1 MEDTDLIN
9 KALLKNL
16 SKQYPDIK
24 AATEEIV
31 NLSAI
36 LSLPKG
42 TEYFLSDL
50 HGEHDAFV
58 HMLKSAS
65 GVIRNKIDDIL
76 GPTLSIEERDA
87 LAALIYNARAE
98 MERRKKS
105 EEDFDKWCMTAISQ
119 LTQVLKSVTNKYTQS
134 KVRKRLPKQYA
145 YIIDELLHADSKYNM
160 GDYYVKIV
168 ETIVECREA
177 EDFII
182 EMTEVI
188 SNLAV
193 DRLHIIGDIWDRG
206 WDRGA
211 APDKIMDYLMNFHD
225 VDFQWGNHDILWM
238 GAATGSWACITNVL
252 RINTKY
258 NNFDML
264 EVGYGINLR
273 PLATMASKI
282 YADDP
287 CKAFWPKTI
296 ERNQYDPV
304 DDELAAKM
312 NKAISICQFKIEGQ
326 RIMAHPEYHL
336 ENRLLLDK
344 IDYEKGTIKLP
355 IGEYELNDKN
365 FPTIDPS
372 DPYKLTDEEYAMMEA
387 LEPGFTK
394 NDKLQRHIKF
404 MFTHGALYTTVNG
417 NLLYHGCIPMNADGT
432 FKECEIDGLKLSGKA
447 YMDYL
452 DESVRYE
459 YFHPEKYEE
468 PGWNGDIMWYL
479 WLGAN
484 SPLFGKDQMTTLE
497 RCLIDDKKTH
507 KEHTVPYYKLIE
519 RQDICEKILLEFGL
533 DPDKSI
539 ILNGHVPVKIKDGES
554 PIKGGGRLFII
565 DGGMSK
571 AYQKTTGIA
580 GYTFFIN
587 SRYMALAE
595 HKPYSPLQEDGTQVF
610 HAPVINIVRDM
621 PARMLV
627 VDTDL
632 GKELLR
638 EREELRALVEAY
650 RNGSLKEN

>member
-1 MEDTDLIN
+1 MIN

-16 SKQYPDIK
+16 SKQYPDVK
-24 AATEEIV
+24 SATEEIV

-65 GVIRNKIDDIL
+65 GVIKVKIDDIF
-76 GPTLSIEERDA
+76 GPTLSVEERDA
-87 LAALIYNARAE
+87 LAALVYNARAE
-98 MERRKKS
+98 IDRRKKS
-105 EEDFDKWCMTAISQ
+105 EPDFDKWCKTAISQ

-160 GDYYVKIV
+160 GDYYIKIV
-168 ETIVECREA
+168 DTIVDCNEA
-177 EDFII
+177 VDFII

-193 DRLHIIGDIWDRG
+193 DRLHIIGDI

-238 GAATGSWACITNVL
+238 GAATGSWACISNVL

-258 NNFDML
+258 NNFDMM

-273 PLATMASKI
+273 PLATMAEKI

-287 CKAFWPKTI
+287 CTAFMPKTI
-296 ERNQYDPV
+296 EANKYDPV
-304 DDELAAKM
+304 DDQLVAKM
-312 NKAISICQFKIEGQ
+312 NKAISIVQFKVEGQ
-326 RIMAHPEYHL
+326 RIKAHPEYDL
-336 ENRLLLDK
+336 DNRLLLDK
-344 IDYEKGTIKLP
+344 IDYEKGTITLP
-355 IGEYELNDKN
+355 IGEYKLKDNN
-365 FPTIDPS
+365 FPTIDPE
-372 DPYKLTDEEYAMMEA
+372 DPYRLTEDEEAMMDA
-387 LEPGFTK
+387 IEPSFTK
-394 NDKLQRHIKF
+394 NDKLQAHVRF

-417 NLLYHGCIPMNADGT
+417 NLLYHGSIPMNKDGS
-432 FKECEIDGLKLSGKA
+432 FKECTINGRTLSGKA

-452 DESVRYE
+452 DEQVRLA
-459 YFHPEKYEE
+459 YFNPKDYEE
-468 PGWNGDIMWYL
+468 PGYNGDLMWYL
-479 WLGAN
+479 WLGVN
-484 SPLFGKDQMTTLE
+484 SPLFGKDQMTTFE

-507 KEHTVPYYKLIE
+507 KEHTLPYYKLIE
-519 RQDICEKILLEFGL
+519 SREICEKILREFGL

-554 PIKGGGRLFII
+554 PIRGEGKLFII

-595 HKPYSPLQEDGTQVF
+595 HKPYSPLQPDGTQIF
-610 HAPVINIVRDM
+610 HSPVINVVNRM
-621 PARMLV
+621 PQRMLV

-632 GKELLR
+632 GMELLR
-638 EREELRALVEAY
+638 EREELRALVDAY
-650 RNGSLKEN
+650 RNGTLKEH

>member
-206 WDRGA
+206 A
-211 APDKIMDYLMNFHD
+211 APDKIMDYLMDFHD

-519 RQDICEKILLEFGL
+519 RRDICEKILLEFGL

>member
-1 MEDTDLIN
+1 MIN
-9 KALLKNL
+9 RALLKNL

-24 AATEEIV
+24 SATEEIV

-65 GVIRNKIDDIL
+65 GVIRDKIDDIF
-76 GPTLSIEERDA
+76 GPTLSKEERDA
-87 LAALIYNARAE
+87 LAALVYNAKAE
-98 MERRKKS
+98 IARRREA
-105 EEDFDKWCMTAISQ
+105 EEDFDRWCKDAIRQ

-160 GDYYVKIV
+160 GDYYVKIID
-168 ETIVECREA
+168 TIIECDEA
-177 EDFII
+177 EDFIV

-206 WDRGA
+206 A
-211 APDKIMDYLMNFHD
+211 APDKIMDYLMNYHD

-238 GAATGSWACITNVL
+238 GAATGSWSCITNVL
-252 RINTKY
+252 RINIKY

-273 PLATMASKI
+273 PLATMAEKV
-282 YADDP
+282 YGDDP
-287 CKAFWPKTI
+287 CTTWMPKTI
-296 ERNQYDPV
+296 EENKFDPI
-304 DDELAAKM
+304 DDLLAAKM
-312 NKAISICQFKIEGQ
+312 NKAISICQFKVEGQ
-326 RIMAHPEYHL
+326 RIKAHPEYHL

-344 IDYEKGTIKLP
+344 IDYEKGTITLP
-355 IGEYELNDKN
+355 SGEYPLNDTN
-365 FPTIDPS
+365 FPTIDPE
-372 DPYKLTDEEYAMMEA
+372 DPYRLTDDERGMLEA
-387 LEPGFTK
+387 IEPGFTF
-394 NDKLQRHIKF
+394 NDKLQEHIKF
-404 MFTHGALYTTVNG
+404 MFTHGSLYTICNG
-417 NLLYHGCIPMNADGT
+417 NLLFHGCIPMNKDGS
-432 FKECEIDGLKLSGKA
+432 FKECTVNGRTLSGKA

-452 DESVRYE
+452 DELVRDA
-459 YFHPEKYEE
+459 YFNPQDYGEVGY
-468 PGWNGDIMWYL
+468 NGDIMWYL
-479 WLGAN
+479 WLSAN

-497 RCLIDDKKTH
+497 RCFIDDKKTH
-507 KEHTVPYYKLIE
+507 KENTVPYYKLIE
-519 RQDICEKILLEFGL
+519 KEEIVDRILIEFGL
-533 DPDKSI
+533 DPDRSI

-554 PIKGGGRLFII
+554 PIRGGGKLFII

-610 HAPVINIVRDM
+610 HHPRISVVRDM
-621 PARMLV
+621 SKRMLV
-627 VDTDL
+627 GDTDL
-632 GKELLR
+632 GLELMR
-638 EREELRALVEAY
+638 EREELKALVEAY
-650 RNGSLKEN
+650 RKGSLKEK

>member
-1 MEDTDLIN
+1 MIN

-24 AATEEIV
+24 SATEEIV

-50 HGEHDAFV
+50 HGEHDAFI

-65 GVIRNKIDDIL
+65 GVIRDKIDDIF
-76 GPTLSIEERDA
+76 GPTLSNEERDA
-87 LAALIYNARAE
+87 LAALVYNAKAE
-98 MERRKKS
+98 LARRKQS
-105 EEDFDKWCMTAISQ
+105 EDDFEKWCKTAIIQ
-119 LTQVLKSVTNKYTQS
+119 LTEVLRSVTNKYTQS

-145 YIIDELLHADSKYNM
+145 YIIDELLHANSKYNM
-160 GDYYVKIV
+160 GEYYVKIV
-168 ETIVECREA
+168 DTLVECGEA
-177 EDFII
+177 QDFII
-182 EMTEVI
+182 EMTDVI
-188 SNLAV
+188 SSLAV

-206 WDRGA
+206 A
-211 APDKIMDYLMNFHD
+211 APDKIMDYLMNYHD

-252 RINTKY
+252 RINIKY
-258 NNFDML
+258 NNFDMM

-273 PLATMASKI
+273 PLATMAEKV
-282 YADDP
+282 YDDDP
-287 CKAFWPKTI
+287 CTAFWPKTI
-296 ERNQYDPV
+296 EANKYDPV
-304 DDELAAKM
+304 DEQLVAKM
-312 NKAISICQFKIEGQ
+312 NKAISICQFKVEGQ
-326 RIMAHPEYHL
+326 RIMAHPEYEL

-344 IDYEKGTIKLP
+344 IDYEKGTIMLRD
-355 IGEYELNDKN
+355 GEHELNDKN
-365 FPTIDPS
+365 FPTIDPA
-372 DPYKLTDEEYAMMEA
+372 DPYSLTDEERTMLEA
-387 LEPGFTK
+387 IEPSFTK
-394 NDKLQRHIKF
+394 NDKLQAHIKF
-404 MFTHGALYTTVNG
+404 MFTHGALYNVVNG
-417 NLLYHGCIPMNADGT
+417 NLLFHGCIPMNADGT
-432 FKECEIDGLKLSGKA
+432 FKEIELDGLKLSGKA
-447 YMDYL
+447 YMEYL
-452 DESVRYE
+452 DEQVRLA
-459 YFHPEKYEE
+459 YFNPKDYDEVGY
-468 PGWNGDIMWYL
+468 NGDLMWYL
-479 WLGAN
+479 WLGPN

-519 RQDICEKILLEFGL
+519 REDIVDKILTEFGL
-533 DPDKSI
+533 DTETSI

-554 PIKGGGRLFII
+554 PIKGGGKLFII

-595 HKPYSPLQEDGTQVF
+595 HKPYSPLQPDGTQVF
-610 HAPVINIVRDM
+610 HHPVISIVRRM
-621 PARMLV
+621 KNRMLV
-627 VDTDL
+627 ADTDL
-632 GKELLR
+632 GIDLIR

-650 RNGSLKEN
+650 RKGTLKEK

>member
-1 MEDTDLIN
+1 MIN

-24 AATEEIV
+24 SATEEIV

-65 GVIRNKIDDIL
+65 GVIRDKIDDIL

-87 LAALIYNARAE
+87 LAALIYNAKAE
-98 MERRKKS
+98 IKRRKKT
-105 EEDFDKWCMTAISQ
+105 EEDYEKWCKAAIMQ

-168 ETIVECREA
+168 DTIVECDEA
-177 EDFII
+177 EAFII
-182 EMTEVI
+182 EMTECI

-206 WDRGA
+206 TK
-211 APDKIMDYLMNFHD
+211 PDMIMDYLMDYHD

-273 PLATMASKI
+273 PLATMASKV
-282 YADDP
+282 YADDD

-296 ERNQYDPV
+296 EANKYDPV
-304 DDELAAKM
+304 DDALAAKM
-312 NKAISICQFKIEGQ
+312 NKAISVCQFKVEGQ
-326 RIMAHPEYHL
+326 RIKAHPEYHL

-344 IDYEKGTIKLP
+344 IDYNKGTITLFD
-355 IGEYELNDKN
+355 GEHKINDTN
-365 FPTIDPS
+365 FPTIDPK
-372 DPYKLTDEEYAMMEA
+372 DPYKLTPEEEAMMDA
-387 LEPGFTK
+387 IEPGFTK
-394 NDKLQRHIKF
+394 NDKLQAHIKF
-404 MFTHGALYTTVNG
+404 MFTHGALYTIVNG
-417 NLLYHGCIPMNADGT
+417 NLLFHGCIPMNKDGS
-432 FKECEIDGLKLSGKA
+432 FKEVEFDGKKYSGKA

-452 DESVRYE
+452 DEKVRAA
-459 YFHPEKYEE
+459 YFHPENFEV
-468 PGWNGDIMWYL
+468 PGYNGDIMWYL

-507 KEHTVPYYKLIE
+507 KENTVPYYKLIE
-519 RQDICEKILLEFGL
+519 KEEIVDKILVEFGL

-554 PIKGGGRLFII
+554 PIKGGGKLFII

-595 HKPYSPLQEDGTQVF
+595 HKPYSPLQEDGSQIF
-610 HAPVINIVRDM
+610 HSPVISIVRTM
-621 PARMLV
+621 KKRMLV

-650 RNGSLKEN
+650 RNGTLKEN

>member
-1 MEDTDLIN
+1 MQGKIRRVKVIN

-16 SKQYPDIK
+16 SKQYPNIK

-50 HGEHDAFV
+50 HGEYEAFV
-58 HMLKSAS
+58 HMINSAS
-65 GVIRNKIDDIL
+65 GVIRDKIDDIY
-76 GPTLSIEERDA
+76 GPTLSTEERDA
-87 LAALIYNARAE
+87 LAALVYNARAE
-98 MERRKKS
+98 IARRMKS
-105 EEDFDKWCMTAISQ
+105 EDDFDRWCKDAIRQ

-160 GDYYVKIV
+160 GDYYVKII
-168 ETIVECREA
+168 ETLVDCGEA
-177 EDFII
+177 VDFII
-182 EMTEVI
+182 EMSEVI

-193 DRLHIIGDIWDRG
+193 DKLHIIGDIWDRG
-206 WDRGA
+206 AG
-211 APDKIMDYLMNFHD
+211 PDKIMDFLMQHHD

-252 RINTKY
+252 RINIKY

-273 PLATMASKI
+273 PLATMAEKI

-287 CKAFWPKTI
+287 CEKWMPKTI
-296 ERNQYDPV
+296 EANKYDPV
-304 DDELAAKM
+304 DDQLAAKM
-312 NKAISICQFKIEGQ
+312 NKAISVCQFKMEGQ
-326 RIMAHPEYHL
+326 RIMAHPEYKL
-336 ENRLLLDK
+336 DNRLLLDK
-344 IDYEKGTIKLP
+344 IDYEKGTITLP
-355 IGEYELNDKN
+355 IGEWPLNDTN
-365 FPTIDPS
+365 FPTIDPA
-372 DPYKLTDEEYAMMEA
+372 DPYRLTEDEEAMLDA
-387 LEPGFTK
+387 IEPSFTK
-394 NDKLQRHIKF
+394 NDKLQAHVKYL
-404 MFTHGALYTTVNG
+404 FTHGALYTIVNG
-417 NLLYHGCIPMNADGT
+417 NLLFHGCIPMNEDGS
-432 FKECEIDGLKLSGKA
+432 FKEIEIDGKKLSGKL

-452 DESVRYE
+452 DRKVRDA
-459 YFHPEKYEE
+459 YFKPPKGQL
-468 PGWNGDIMWYL
+468 PGINGDLMWYL
-479 WLGAN
+479 WLSEN

-497 RCLIDDKKTH
+497 RCLIDDKKPH
-507 KEHTVPYYKLIE
+507 KEHTVPYYSLIE
-519 RQDICEKILLEFGL
+519 RRDICEKILKEFGL
-533 DPDKSI
+533 NPDTSI

-554 PIKGGGRLFII
+554 PIKGEGKLFII

-587 SRYMALAE
+587 STYMALAE

-610 HAPVINIVRDM
+610 HAPKLNIVNYM
-621 PARMLV
+621 PKRMLV

-632 GKELLR
+632 GRELLR

-650 RNGSLKEN
+650 RRGTLKEH

>member
-1 MEDTDLIN
+1 LIN

-42 TEYFLSDL
+42 TEFFLSDL

-65 GVIRNKIDDIL
+65 GVIRNKIDDIY

-87 LAALIYNARAE
+87 LAALVYNARAE
-98 MERRKKS
+98 IERRKKS
-105 EEDFDKWCMTAISQ
+105 EEDFDKWCRTAISQ

-168 ETIVECREA
+168 ETIVDCREA

-193 DRLHIIGDIWDRG
+193 DRLHIIGDI

-273 PLATMASKI
+273 PLATMAAEV

-296 ERNQYDPV
+296 ERNKYDPV

-312 NKAISICQFKIEGQ
+312 NKAISICQFKVEGQ

-355 IGEYELNDKN
+355 IGEYPLNDTN
-365 FPTIDPS
+365 FPTIDPA
-372 DPYKLTDEEYAMMEA
+372 DPYKLTPEEYAMLEA

-394 NDKLQRHIKF
+394 NDKLQSHIKF
-404 MFTHGALYTTVNG
+404 MFTHGALYNVVNG
-417 NLLYHGCIPMNADGT
+417 NLLFHGCIPMNEDGT
-432 FKECEIDGLKLSGKA
+432 FKECEINGHVLSGKA

-452 DESVRYE
+452 DEHVRDA
-459 YFHPEKYEE
+459 YFHPKDYEE
-468 PGWNGDIMWYL
+468 IGFNGDIMWYL

-507 KEHTVPYYKLIE
+507 KEYTVPYYKLIE
-519 RQDICEKILLEFGL
+519 RQDICESILREFGL
-533 DPDKSI
+533 DPEKSI

-610 HAPVINIVRDM
+610 HAPVISIVRNMDK
-621 PARMLV
+621 RMLV

-632 GKELLR
+632 GGELLR

-650 RNGSLKEN
+650 RDGSLKEH

>member
-1 MEDTDLIN
+1 MIN
-9 KALLKNL
+9 RALLKNL

-24 AATEEIV
+24 SATEEIV

-36 LSLPKG
+36 LALPKG

-50 HGEHDAFV
+50 HGEHEAFV

-65 GVIRNKIDDIL
+65 GVIRDKIDNIY
-76 GPTLSIEERDA
+76 GPTLSIEERDD
-87 LAALIYNARAE
+87 LAALVYNARAE
-98 MERRKKS
+98 IERRKIS
-105 EEDFDKWCMTAISQ
+105 EGDFDEWCKQAIIQ

-168 ETIVECREA
+168 ETLVDCGEA
-177 EDFII
+177 EDFIT

-193 DRLHIIGDIWDRG
+193 DRLHIIGDI

-238 GAATGSWACITNVL
+238 GAATGSWACISNVL

-264 EVGYGINLR
+264 EIGYGINLR
-273 PLATMASKI
+273 PLATVAEKV

-287 CKAFWPKTI
+287 CRPWMPKTI
-296 ERNQYDPV
+296 EKNKYDPV

-312 NKAISICQFKIEGQ
+312 NKAISIVQFKVEGQ
-326 RIMAHPEYHL
+326 RIMAHPEYNL
-336 ENRLLLDK
+336 EHRLLLDK
-344 IDYEKGTIKLP
+344 IDYEKGTIRLP
-355 IGEYELNDKN
+355 IGEYPLNDTN
-365 FPTIDPS
+365 FPTIDPE
-372 DPYKLTDEEYAMMEA
+372 DPYRLTEDEEAMMEA
-387 LEPGFTK
+387 IEPSFTK
-394 NDKLQRHIKF
+394 NDKLQAHIQF
-404 MFTHGALYTTVNG
+404 MFTHGSLYTTVNG
-417 NLLYHGCIPMNADGT
+417 NLLYHGCIPMNEDGS
-432 FKECEIDGLKLSGKA
+432 FCRFEIDGKTFSGKA

-452 DESVRYE
+452 DEKVRSSYFNPQDYE
-459 YFHPEKYEE
+459 QTGY
-468 PGWNGDIMWYL
+468 NGDVMWYM
-479 WLGAN
+479 WLSAN

-497 RCLIDDKKTH
+497 RCLIDDKRTH

-519 RQDICEKILLEFGL
+519 RRDICEKILKEFGL
-533 DPDKSI
+533 DPDTGI

-554 PIKGGGRLFII
+554 PIKGEGKLYII

-595 HKPYSPLQEDGTQVF
+595 HKPYSPLMPDGTQIF
-610 HAPVINIVRDM
+610 HSPEINIVNRM
-621 PARMLV
+621 PKRMLV

-632 GKELLR
+632 GRELLR
-638 EREELRALVEAY
+638 EREELKALVEAY
-650 RNGSLKEN
+650 RNGTIKES

>member
-1 MEDTDLIN
+1 MIN
-9 KALLKNL
+9 RALLKNL

-24 AATEEIV
+24 SATEEIV

-50 HGEHDAFV
+50 HGEHEAFI

-65 GVIRNKIDDIL
+65 GVIRNKIDDIF
-76 GPTLSIEERDA
+76 GPTLSIEERDE
-87 LAALIYNARAE
+87 LAALVYNARAE
-98 MERRKKS
+98 IERRKKS
-105 EEDFDKWCMTAISQ
+105 EEDFDKWCRTAISQ

-168 ETIVECREA
+168 ETIVDCREA
-177 EDFII
+177 EDFIV
-182 EMTEVI
+182 EMADVI

-206 WDRGA
+206 A
-211 APDKIMDYLMNFHD
+211 APDKIMDYLMNYHD

-273 PLATMASKI
+273 PLATMAEKV

-296 ERNQYDPV
+296 ERNKYDPV

-312 NKAISICQFKIEGQ
+312 NKAISICQFKVEGQ

-336 ENRLLLDK
+336 EHRLLLDK
-344 IDYEKGTIKLP
+344 IDYEKGTIRLP
-355 IGEYELNDKN
+355 IGEFELNDKN
-365 FPTIDPS
+365 FPTIDPA
-372 DPYKLTDEEYAMMEA
+372 DPYKLTEEEEAMMEA

-404 MFTHGALYTTVNG
+404 MFTHGALYNVVNG
-417 NLLYHGCIPMNADGT
+417 NLLYHGCIPMNEDGT
-432 FKECEIDGLKLSGKA
+432 FKECEINGRKLSGKA

-452 DESVRYE
+452 DEQVRSA
-459 YFHPEKYEE
+459 YFNPKDYGEIGY
-468 PGWNGDIMWYL
+468 NGDIMWYL
-479 WLGAN
+479 WLSAN

-519 RQDICEKILLEFGL
+519 RQDICEKILEEFGL
-533 DPDKSI
+533 DPDTSI

-587 SRYMALAE
+587 SRYMALAQ
-595 HKPYSPLQEDGTQVF
+595 HKPYSPLQPDGTQVF
-610 HAPVINIVRDM
+610 HSPEINIVRYM
-621 PARMLV
+621 PKRMLV

-632 GKELLR
+632 GGELLR
-638 EREELRALVEAY
+638 EREELRALVESY
-650 RNGSLKEN
+650 RNGSLKER

>member
-1 MEDTDLIN
+1 MIN
-9 KALLKNL
+9 RALLKNL

-24 AATEEIV
+24 SATEEIV

-36 LSLPKG
+36 LALPKG

-58 HMLKSAS
+58 HMIKSAS
-65 GVIRNKIDDIL
+65 GVIRDKIDDIF
-76 GPTLSIEERDA
+76 GPTLSVEERDE
-87 LAALIYNARAE
+87 LAALVYNAKAE
-98 MERRKKS
+98 IERRKKS
-105 EEDFDKWCMTAISQ
+105 EEDFDKWCAEAINR
-119 LTQVLKSVTNKYTQS
+119 LTQVLRSVTNKYTQS

-145 YIIDELLHADSKYNM
+145 YIIDELLHANAKFNM
-160 GDYYVKIV
+160 GEYYTKIV
-168 ETIVECREA
+168 ETLIECGEA

-206 WDRGA
+206 A
-211 APDKIMDYLMNFHD
+211 APDKIMDFLMDYPD
-225 VDFQWGNHDILWM
+225 VDFQWGNHDMLWM
-238 GAATGSWACITNVL
+238 GAATGSWACISNVL

-258 NNFDML
+258 NNFDMM

-273 PLATMASKI
+273 PLAIFAEKV
-282 YADDP
+282 YGDDP
-287 CKAFWPKTI
+287 CTKWMPKTV
-296 ERNQYDPV
+296 EANKYDPV
-304 DDELAAKM
+304 DDELVAKM
-312 NKAISICQFKIEGQ
+312 NKAISIIQFKVEGQ
-326 RIMAHPEYHL
+326 RIKDHPEYHL

-344 IDYEKGTIKLP
+344 IDYEKGIIHLP
-355 IGEYELNDKN
+355 LGDYELNDKN
-365 FPTIDPS
+365 FPTIDPA
-372 DPYKLTDEEYAMMEA
+372 DPYKLTDEEYAMMDA
-387 LEPGFTK
+387 IEPSFTK
-394 NDKLQRHIKF
+394 NDKLQAHIKF
-404 MFTHGALYTTVNG
+404 LFTHGALYTIVNG
-417 NLLYHGCIPMNADGT
+417 NLLYHGCIPMNEDGS
-432 FKECEIDGLKLSGKA
+432 FKECTIEGKTLSGKA
-447 YMDYL
+447 YMDHL
-452 DESVRYE
+452 DEKVREAYFNPKDYE
-459 YFHPEKYEE
+459 L
-468 PGWNGDIMWYL
+468 PGYNGDIMWYL
-479 WLGAN
+479 WLGPD

-497 RCLIDDKKTH
+497 RCFIDDKKTH
-507 KEHTVPYYKLIE
+507 KEHTVPYYKLVE
-519 RQDICEKILLEFGL
+519 RRDICEKILDEFGL
-533 DPDKSI
+533 DPDISI
-539 ILNGHVPVKIKDGES
+539 VLNGHVPVKIKDGES
-554 PIKGGGRLFII
+554 PIKGEGKLFII

-610 HAPVINIVRDM
+610 HSPVINIVNHM
-621 PARMLV
+621 PKRMLV

-650 RNGSLKEN
+650 RNGSLKEK

>member
-42 TEYFLSDL
+42 TEFFLSDL

-105 EEDFDKWCMTAISQ
+105 EEEFDKWCMTAISQ

-206 WDRGA
+206 A
-211 APDKIMDYLMNFHD
+211 APDKIMDYLMDFHD

-459 YFHPEKYEE
+459 YFHPEKYGE

-610 HAPVINIVRDM
+610 HAPVINIVREM

>member
-1 MEDTDLIN
+1 MIN

-24 AATEEIV
+24 SATEEIV

-50 HGEHDAFV
+50 HGEHDAFI

-65 GVIRNKIDDIL
+65 GVIRDKIDDIF
-76 GPTLSIEERDA
+76 GPTLSTEERDA
-87 LAALIYNARAE
+87 LAALVYNAKAE
-98 MERRKKS
+98 IARRKKS
-105 EEDFDKWCMTAISQ
+105 EDDFDKWCKNAIIQ
-119 LTQVLKSVTNKYTQS
+119 LTEVLRSVTNKYTQS

-145 YIIDELLHADSKYNM
+145 YIIDELLHANSKYNM
-160 GDYYVKIV
+160 GEYYVKIV
-168 ETIVECREA
+168 DTLVECGEA
-177 EDFII
+177 QDFIT
-182 EMTEVI
+182 EMTDVI
-188 SNLAV
+188 SSLAV

-206 WDRGA
+206 A
-211 APDKIMDYLMNFHD
+211 APDKIMDYLMKYHD

-252 RINTKY
+252 RINIKY
-258 NNFDML
+258 NNFDMM

-273 PLATMASKI
+273 PLATMAEKV

-287 CKAFWPKTI
+287 CTAFWPKTI
-296 ERNQYDPV
+296 EANKYDPV
-304 DDELAAKM
+304 DEQLVARM
-312 NKAISICQFKIEGQ
+312 NKAISICQFKVEGQ
-326 RIMAHPEYHL
+326 RIMAHPEYEL

-344 IDYEKGTIKLP
+344 IDYEKGTIMLRD
-355 IGEYELNDKN
+355 GEHELNDKN
-365 FPTIDPS
+365 FPTIDPA
-372 DPYKLTDEEYAMMEA
+372 DPYRLTEEERAMLEA
-387 LEPGFTK
+387 IEPGFTK
-394 NDKLQRHIKF
+394 NDKLQAHIKF
-404 MFTHGALYTTVNG
+404 MFTHGALYNIVNG
-417 NLLYHGCIPMNADGT
+417 NLLFHGCIPMNADGT
-432 FKECEIDGLKLSGKA
+432 FKEIELDGLKLSGKA

-452 DESVRYE
+452 DEQVRLA
-459 YFHPEKYEE
+459 YFNPKDYEE
-468 PGWNGDIMWYL
+468 VGYNGDLMWYL
-479 WLGAN
+479 WLGPN

-519 RQDICEKILLEFGL
+519 KEENVDRILTEFGL
-533 DPDKSI
+533 DTDKSI

-554 PIKGGGRLFII
+554 PIKGGGKLFII

-595 HKPYSPLQEDGTQVF
+595 HKPYSPLQPDGTQTF
-610 HAPVINIVRDM
+610 HHPVISIVRRMKD
-621 PARMLV
+621 RMLV
-627 VDTDL
+627 ADTDL
-632 GKELLR
+632 GLDLIR

-650 RNGSLKEN
+650 RKGTLKEK